1 MPTYRITAFFGQSNM
16 GWSESYYYG
25 TDSLTQL
32 ADQVNVL
39 LQSRVDLLTTIHE
52 IDGVRISIEG
62 DHRKSKLVT
71 AGPNEIS
78 PGVFINVPA
87 KGTYPGGSQAIK
99 YDQVRAC
106 MQIIL
111 AKTGVNLGR
120 RYFDGVPDELTA
132 TENDSLNTG
141 NPPLWWSKWN
151 SFRSMWKNRGFAIKC
166 LDKTA
171 GNPERQIIRW
181 VLRDTAPNV
190 LGAVLNSAFAL
201 EVGVGDNIFVRG
213 VKNKY
218 SGIRS
223 PNGKWVV
230 DSIAVDDI
238 AGTQTIYLRNAT
250 AFDPNIIKVLGF
262 ARKAKYVYTVPDVI
276 ETSRAG
282 IHKRGKRFGTPV
294 GRTATI
300 RYANS

>member
-1 MPTYRITAFFGQSNM
+1 MAIYRITVFFGQSNM
-16 GWSESYYYG
+16 GWSESYYY
-25 TDSLTQL
+25 DSSTLDTL
-32 ADQVNVL
+32 ASAINIL
-39 LQSRVDLLTTIHE
+39 LQTRVDLLTTIHE

-62 DHRKSKLVT
+62 DHRRSKLAT

-78 PGVFINVPA
+78 PGVFLNIPA

-111 AKTGVNLGR
+111 AKTGVNLAR

-141 NPPLWWSKWN
+141 NPPVWWAKWKEFIRLWKA
-151 SFRSMWKNRGFAIKC
+151 RGFSIKC
-166 LDKTA
+166 LDKT
-171 GNPERQIIRW
+171 GDNPERQIIRW

-190 LGAVLNSAFAL
+190 LGAMLNSAFAL
-201 EVGVGDNIFVRG
+201 TVGVGDNIFIRG

-230 DSIAVDDI
+230 DQVTVDDI
-238 AGTQTIYLRNAT
+238 GGTTTYWLRNAT

-262 ARKAKYVYTVPDVI
+262 ARKAKYVYTIPDVI

-294 GRTATI
+294 GRTPVI